1 MLSFFNYRR
10 IKEWL
15 TIIDNYVYD
24 IEMSGPRP
32 GRDNNEDYGRRT
44 IIRAFLAR
52 RDNTLRWRT
61 RPPPAR
67 LGARHGRIPG
77 DFWLVYWPTPV
88 IDLVRLSPRGV
99 PTAPPPSLSP
109 PSQIQRE
116 DYHPLSLPPSQPE
129 GLLGSV
135 QMVYACANSLCMRE
149 LSVMV
154 ANKRL
159 YVYIRGL
166 MMKIYVHMYMQN
178 VFIPLDNFACV
189 SVCHVEYMNIH
200 SSSTRL
206 LISFKVIHP
215 LTLKWPGTD

>member
-1 MLSFFNYRR
+1 MYTILKCRALGPDETITKTTSDEPSSARFSRGATIPCADAPAPPRTTRGASRPHSRR
-10 IKEWL
+10 FL
-15 TIIDNYVYD
+15 VGLLAHACHRPCQAFTQG
-24 IEMSGPRP
+24 GP
-32 GRDNNEDYGRRT
+32 Y
-44 IIRAFLAR
+44 
-52 RDNTLRWRT
+52 
-61 RPPPAR
+61 RPPP
-67 LGARHGRIPG
+67 
-77 DFWLVYWPTPV
+77 
-88 IDLVRLSPRGV
+88 S
-99 PTAPPPSLSP
+99 SLSP

-159 YVYIRGL
+159 YVCIRGL
-166 MMKIYVHMYMQN
+166 MMKIYVHMYMRN